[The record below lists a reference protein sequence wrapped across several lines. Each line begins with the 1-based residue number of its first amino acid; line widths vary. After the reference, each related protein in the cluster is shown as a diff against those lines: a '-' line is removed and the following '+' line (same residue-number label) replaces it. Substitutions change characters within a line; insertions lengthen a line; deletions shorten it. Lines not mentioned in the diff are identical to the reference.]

1 MPAAAGESQVVVFGG
16 QFATFS
22 VIRAEVNYH
31 VGSMSSGNDKKQTK
45 AERQQAARD
54 ARQQAEQAEAAAA
67 ARKKRLSLLGGIA
80 AAAAVIVAG
89 IAIATS
95 SGGDNADL
103 TGTPNGASDVKSLF
117 AGVPQSGNSAGKPD
131 APLTL
136 VEFADLKCPVC
147 RSFDVNAMPT
157 IIQKYV
163 QTGKLR
169 IELRLLHFVG
179 EQQHPGDSEQAARY
193 AEAAGMQGHL
203 WEFAEMFFFNQ
214 QDETTDYV
222 NDKYLKWLSKPIA
235 GLNADKAL
243 VDSKSKQVT
252 DALDKYAKQFAAN
265 GFTGTPSFLL
275 GTTGGT
281 LAPLVAAGAGDKAE
295 SYTTQIDAALQGK

>member
-1 MPAAAGESQVVVFGG
+1 M
-16 QFATFS
+16 
-22 VIRAEVNYH
+22 IRAEVNYP
-31 VGSMSSGNDKKQTK
+31 VTSMSGGNDKNQAK

-80 AAAAVIVAG
+80 VVAAVVVAG

-95 SGGDNADL
+95 SGGGNSDL
-103 TGTPNGASDVKSLF
+103 SGTPNGASDVTSLF
-117 AGVPQSGNSAGKPD
+117 AGVPQSGNAAGKPN
-131 APLTL
+131 APLTM

-147 RSFDVNAMPT
+147 RAFDVNAMPT

-179 EQQHPGDSEQAARY
+179 EQQNPGDSEQAARY
-193 AEAAGMQGHL
+193 AEAAGMQGHQ
-203 WEFAEMFFFNQ
+203 WQFAEMFYFNQ

-222 NDKYLKWLSKPIA
+222 NDKYLRWLSKPIA
-235 GLNADKAL
+235 GLNVDKAL
-243 VDSKSKQVT
+243 LDSKSKKVT
-252 DALDKYAKQFAAN
+252 DALGSYAKQFAAN